1 MPQLPRKRILILAPH
16 PDDEVLAAGGALQEH
31 LRKKHI
37 VKVVLVTL
45 GDGQRRGPL
54 LTSRHFLRLGEQR
67 YLESLAAL
75 SSLGLRQDRVIA
87 LGYPDRALGRLWQS
101 DSLLCRSR
109 YTKACEVPYEFAR
122 RPRAPYTKESL
133 LSILQQILSEERPE
147 IVYLPH
153 PKDRHSDHRAVALFV
168 ETALQQIR
176 LRPQR
181 RYYLI
186 HHGTWPLPGGKHP
199 QRALAP
205 PRSLK
210 NDLWLRHELRPE
222 QLERKCAAITC
233 YRTQT
238 KYFEEHLFRFARRNE
253 LFALQISDQAKPRLP
268 KFLAAL
274 RRARS
279 SVRSRVSP

>member
-1 MPQLPRKRILILAPH
+1 MPKSPRKRVLILAPH
-16 PDDEVLAAGGALQEH
+16 PDDEILAAGGVLQEH
-31 LRKKHI
+31 LRKKHV
-37 VKVVLVTL
+37 VKVVLITL

-54 LTSRHFLRLGEQR
+54 LPARHFLRLGERR
-67 YLESLAAL
+67 YSESLAAL
-75 SSLGLRQDRVIA
+75 KLLGLRPERVMV

-101 DSLLCRSR
+101 DGLICRSR
-109 YTKACEVPYEFAR
+109 YTKACAVPYEFAR
-122 RPRAPYTKESL
+122 RPGAPYTKESL
-133 LSILQQILSEERPE
+133 LSVLQEIFAEECPE

-153 PKDRHSDHRAVALFV
+153 PKDRHSDHRAVTLFV
-168 ETALQQIR
+168 ETALQEIR
-176 LRPQR
+176 LSPQR

-222 QLERKCAAITC
+222 QLERKCAAIRC

-238 KYFEEHLFRFARRNE
+238 KYFEEHLFRFARQNE
-253 LFALQISDQAKPRLP
+253 LFALQISEQASSRLP
-268 KFLAAL
+268 KFLTAL